1 MNLSRYAFAL
11 IMLALPL
18 PALAASVSITNLSP
32 GTTVTAASLVSLML
46 VPSGISYPTYR
57 LQDSFS
63 GSSAS
68 TNNIEPGGRF
78 SWVPAAS
85 DAGTHVLTFTV
96 AGSDTSASI
105 SQTITV
111 LPPPSLTIS
120 APSPGS
126 VVLPGT
132 PLSFQVTTNG
142 FSNPRFMIGDKASYS
157 SITASNIDS
166 SGRFTWT
173 PVISDNGDH
182 EITVYVSDDAG
193 HNASR
198 SVSVRVGAGAGLAV
212 MLLSPGASVSPGQLL
227 TFTATPNGYSPTG
240 FSVLDSFPNS
250 TVTNASINLSGQ
262 FSWVPSQS
270 DIGTHILTITGV
282 VGAFGDKASATQTI
296 TVTGP
301 GGTASTASATQG
313 ATSTDTT
320 LAGLQAKLAAL
331 TGALATARAG
341 ASTPAAVTFTTYL
354 KPGSSGDEVR
364 ALQEVL
370 VRLGHLA
377 ATPNGNYGPATTAAV
392 QAFQKAHGLEP
403 LGVVGP
409 ATRAALNAGADAGT
423 PAAPTQAAPTGQRF
437 VFEHFM
443 GLGDD
448 DSAQVTE
455 LQKRLTELGHYTGAV
470 TGYFGPATEAA
481 VKKFQ
486 KVSGIPETGYVASI
500 TRAALNR

>member
-1 MNLSRYAFAL
+1 MHTPRLVLAL
-11 IMLALPL
+11 IIAALPL
-18 PALAASVSITNLSP
+18 PAFAASASITNLSP
-32 GTTVTAASLVSLML
+32 GTTVTAASLVSLTIT
-46 VPSGISYPTYR
+46 PSGISYPTYR
-57 LQDSFS
+57 LQDSFG

-68 TNNIEPGGRF
+68 SNNIEPGGRF
-78 SWVPAAS
+78 SWVPGAS
-85 DAGTHVLTFTV
+85 DAGTHVFTFTV
-96 AGSDTSASI
+96 AGSDSSASV

-132 PLSFQVTTNG
+132 QLTFQVSTSG
-142 FSNPRFMIGDKASYS
+142 FTNPRFMIGDKASYS
-157 SITASNIDS
+157 SITPANIDS
-166 SGRFTWT
+166 SGRFSWT

-182 EITVYVSDDAG
+182 EITIYVSDDAG
-193 HNASR
+193 HNSSR

-212 MLLSPGASVSPGQLL
+212 MLLSPGASVAPGQLL

-250 TVTNASINLSGQ
+250 TVSNSSINLSGQ
-262 FSWVPSQS
+262 FSWVPAPS
-270 DIGTHILTITGV
+270 DVGTHILTITGV

-301 GGTASTASATQG
+301 GGASSTPSA
-313 ATSTDTT
+313 ATSSDTT
-320 LAGLQAKLAAL
+320 LAALQAKLAAL
-331 TGALATARAG
+331 TGALASAQAG
-341 ASTPAAVTFTTYL
+341 SASVSPAAPTFTSYL
-354 KPGSSGDEVR
+354 KPGSRGDEVL
-364 ALQEVL
+364 ALQKVL
-370 VRLGHLA
+370 VSLGYLS

-392 QAFQKAHGLEP
+392 LAFQKARGLDA

-409 ATRAALNAGADAGT
+409 ATRAALNALGSAST
-423 PAAPTQAAPTGQRF
+423 PAAQTAVTAPASTF

-448 DSAQVTE
+448 DATQVTA
-455 LQKRLTELGHYTGAV
+455 LQNRLTLLGYYSGPI

-481 VKKFQ
+481 VKLFQ
-486 KVSGIPETGYVASI
+486 KAKGLPETGYVASN